1 MSIRLYHFNFTSLGS
16 ELDSLFAEMEARA
29 TSLMNQSWA
38 SALPAAVK
46 SGKYCIFG
54 SDFHVDLCENENEI
68 IVVTDLPGIAKENIS
83 VKLLNPE
90 TLLIRTEQQMQAE
103 EERAEGTYHLRER
116 KLGSMQRSIH
126 LPVAVKPEG
135 AKASFKNGVMEITL
149 LKDTAEEGTSID
161 IEYE

>member
-1 MSIRLYHFNFTSLGS
+1 MSIRPYQFNFTSLGS

-29 TSLMNQSWA
+29 SALMNQSGV

-46 SGKYCIFG
+46 SGNYCMFG

-103 EERAEGTYHLRER
+103 EEGAEGTYHLRER

-126 LPVAVKPEG
+126 LPAAVKSEG

-149 LKDTAEEGTSID
+149 QKDTAEEGTSID
-161 IEYE
+161 IE